1 MTHAIDLL
9 RREHLNMSR
18 LLALLEHQLILFETA
33 GRVDLDLIRSIAEYF
48 GTYPKTCHHPKEDV
62 IYRKLCARKPDVA
75 EEMADLEAEHEHLD
89 ARLRDFLRA
98 VDNVALDVEVPREQ
112 FLHKARR
119 FVEEERRHMVMEER
133 HFFPLAL
140 ATLDMGD
147 WADIESSLYSHADP
161 VFDGAAEERFQD
173 LRREIMSWGEE
184 AG

>member
-1 MTHAIDLL
+1 MAHAIDLL

-33 GRVDLDLIRSIAEYF
+33 GHVDLDLIRCIAEYF
-48 GTYPKTCHHPKEDV
+48 GAYPKTCHHPKEDV
-62 IYRKLCARKPDVA
+62 IYRKLCARKPGVA
-75 EEMADLEAEHEHLD
+75 EEMSDLVAEHERLE
-89 ARLRDFLRA
+89 ARLRDFLHA
-98 VDNVALDVEVPREQ
+98 VDNITLDVEVPREQ

-140 ATLDMGD
+140 ATLDKAD
-147 WADIESSLYSHADP
+147 WADIEASLYSRADP